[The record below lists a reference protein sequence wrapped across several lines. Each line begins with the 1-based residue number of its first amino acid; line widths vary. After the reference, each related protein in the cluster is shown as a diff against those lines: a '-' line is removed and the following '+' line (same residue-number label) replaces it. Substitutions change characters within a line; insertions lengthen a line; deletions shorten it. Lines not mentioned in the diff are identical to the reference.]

1 MDKPSGQ
8 KNSRFLGPPTPVRET
23 SPTQNPGA
31 SRPSRTKYNPSPS
44 RSGQQE
50 VETKKKKKRLKSAV
64 EPPPTVSGTAEVQAV
79 WSWKTTAVSQP
90 CCSIGSPSSPASP
103 LVSISAPQRLFRAP
117 AGPGPSPSSVW
128 HCSRTG
134 SGP

>member
-8 KNSRFLGPPTPVRET
+8 RNSRFLGPPKPVREP

-31 SRPSRTKYNPSPS
+31 SRPSRTKKPFPHQGLDN
-44 RSGQQE
+44 RKWRQN
-50 VETKKKKKRLKSAV
+50 KKKKLRSAV

-79 WSWKTTAVSQP
+79 WSWKTTAVSHVAP
-90 CCSIGSPSSPASP
+90 LVPPPRPARP

-117 AGPGPSPSSVW
+117 AGPGPSPSSAW